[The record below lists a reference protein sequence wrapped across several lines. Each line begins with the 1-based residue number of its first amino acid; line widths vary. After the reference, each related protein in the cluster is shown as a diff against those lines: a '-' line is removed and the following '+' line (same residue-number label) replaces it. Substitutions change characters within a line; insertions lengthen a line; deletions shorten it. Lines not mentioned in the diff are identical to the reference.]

1 MRGPRRT
8 ASPVRLTLNTPLGG
22 DIDGAWW
29 PHTSSIAS
37 ELPELIDIL
46 HTPLGEVVD
55 ININWSATSGAPLM
69 ITQSSAALMKMRWND
84 SRQRIMVV
92 VGRLASARL
101 LVIPNMTTPQL
112 GMMVMR
118 RAAGM
123 SIPSTEQDSLEYQA
137 ADRLVRP
144 LRPRV
149 RPTAP
154 AQADQMPR
162 AGTAFAV
169 PALGWSGVRSD
180 RGHLSRLG
188 TLGTLADLEL
198 NALILL
204 ERTEAVALDFGV
216 VNEQILLATVRSDEA
231 EALFAVKPFHSSLCH
246 LYFFFH

>member
-1 MRGPRRT
+1 MFQDTPQTTSSSTWARRSLPDDRTSTSIRFPPKGLRELGVVSEVIRCAEAAWPCGRTGSIPSSKGITDGPHSRRLGPPVNGLRGPRRT
-8 ASPVRLTLNTPLGG
+8 ASPVRLTLNSPLGG

-37 ELPELIDIL
+37 ELPELIDVL

-123 SIPSTEQDSLEYQA
+123 TISDAEQESLEYQA
-137 ADRLVRP
+137 ADRLV
-144 LRPRV
+144 L
-149 RPTAP
+149 AAA
-154 AQADQMPR
+154 AQSAAD
-162 AGTAFAV
+162 
-169 PALGWSGVRSD
+169 
-180 RGHLSRLG
+180 
-188 TLGTLADLEL
+188 
-198 NALILL
+198 NA
-204 ERTEAVALDFGV
+204 RT
-216 VNEQILLATVRSDEA
+216 S
-231 EALFAVKPFHSSLCH
+231 
-246 LYFFFH
+246 

>member
-8 ASPVRLTLNTPLGG
+8 ASPVRLTLNSPLGG

-37 ELPELIDIL
+37 ELPELIDVL

-123 SIPSTEQDSLEYQA
+123 SIPGTEQDSLEYQA
-137 ADRLVRP
+137 ADRLVR
-144 LRPRV
+144 
-149 RPTAP
+149 AAA
-154 AQADQMPR
+154 AQSAADS
-162 AGTAFAV
+162 A
-169 PALGWSGVRSD
+169 
-180 RGHLSRLG
+180 
-188 TLGTLADLEL
+188 
-198 NALILL
+198 
-204 ERTEAVALDFGV
+204 RT
-216 VNEQILLATVRSDEA
+216 S
-231 EALFAVKPFHSSLCH
+231 
-246 LYFFFH
+246 

>member
-8 ASPVRLTLNTPLGG
+8 ASPVRLTLNSPLGG

-37 ELPELIDIL
+37 ELPELIDVL
-46 HTPLGEVVD
+46 HAPLGEVVD

-69 ITQSSAALMKMRWND
+69 IAQSSVALMKMRWND

-123 SIPSTEQDSLEYQA
+123 TIPDTEQDSLEYQA
-137 ADRLVRP
+137 ADRLV
-144 LRPRV
+144 L
-149 RPTAP
+149 AAA
-154 AQADQMPR
+154 AQSAADS
-162 AGTAFAV
+162 A
-169 PALGWSGVRSD
+169 
-180 RGHLSRLG
+180 
-188 TLGTLADLEL
+188 
-198 NALILL
+198 
-204 ERTEAVALDFGV
+204 RT
-216 VNEQILLATVRSDEA
+216 T
-231 EALFAVKPFHSSLCH
+231 
-246 LYFFFH
+246 